1 MGNQYNTNTNH
12 DVLTEKFCNDEI
24 LQVAKLLLG
33 RPDQTE
39 EEFLGAQGV
48 LLINGLL

>member
-1 MGNQYNTNTNH
+1 MGNPLNPNANH
-12 DVLTEKFCNDEI
+12 DVLAEKFCNDEI

-33 RPDQTE
+33 KPDQSE